1 VRSEDLKPE
10 QIQRLCADLGRYARY
25 LNRLCARM
33 EQLGF
38 PVSDAV
44 YARSISARNSAEA
57 LLAFAR
63 DIRHPRA
70 HAHATSRAAGGA
82 GVAPRSSLG
91 G

>member
-10 QIQRLCADLGRYARY
+10 QIRRLCADLGRYARY

-63 DIRHPRA
+63 DIKNPRTA
-70 HAHATSRAAGGA
+70 AQDNAAAPQWRKAT
-82 GVAPRSSLG
+82 APPKR
-91 G
+91 